1 MSAVLVGLACL
12 ALFVLFWEA
21 VGRLAGT
28 RGGGYAAVVYL
39 SVLFVIAGAVWV
51 VQSAL
56 SVL

>member
-1 MSAVLVGLACL
+1 MSVVLVGLACL
-12 ALFVLFWEA
+12 ALFVLFWEV

-39 SVLFVIAGAVWV
+39 SVAFVISAAIWV